1 MFQLELTNSV
11 HRQSVD
17 RRDGEEDPMSESTA
31 TDLAQI
37 AFYPPRDT
45 EREPLGAPVDEVTL
59 LEDRAQVRRIARPTL
74 SRGQHKLFVEDV
86 SPVIQDVS
94 LRAKVTQ
101 GRAQIADI
109 RIQRAIKARR
119 EYQPAEIREVDDALR
134 KHLVRQRTI
143 REDLAR
149 ISNRAQ
155 KIKKIITLTTQEIPQ
170 DVAWGEDASESWSE
184 DLERLFET
192 HRKLIE
198 QITTLH
204 LELEEVERAHDLARQ
219 KRLLMERPD
228 QKFSAWLELDI
239 VVDNDEEPLAIQID
253 YVSPNA
259 MWRPIHS
266 ARLDGDV
273 LSFTSKAALWQNT
286 GEDWEDVQ
294 LIFSTAQSSLGTD
307 PPLLEDDL
315 LTAQRK
321 QEDTTV
327 QMREVEL
334 QSASVEGG
342 APQGG
347 GGSGGSSGV
356 ELQGVDDGGDVQ
368 NIRAPQRTSI
378 ASDGAPNFIELFE
391 FKALAELER
400 LLVAELSTRVVLR
413 AVQRNTS
420 KLPLLA
426 GPVELL
432 MQGGP
437 IGWTQT
443 LFVAP
448 GERFELGFGPDEA
461 LRVVRHTRKISES
474 KSHVDNWTHRVQRVE
489 LFLSNLG
496 ADEREIV
503 IKERIPVSEI
513 EKVKIA
519 IDEAKTSSGFALDE
533 DGILTWRAT
542 LAAHAHDRKT
552 LEWTLSMAPDIQTS

>member
-1 MFQLELTNSV
+1 
-11 HRQSVD
+11 
-17 RRDGEEDPMSESTA
+17 MSEATA
-31 TDLAQI
+31 TDVAQI
-37 AFYPPRDT
+37 TYYPARDT

-59 LEDRAQVRRIARPTL
+59 LEDRAQVRRIARTTL
-74 SRGQHKLFVEDV
+74 TRGQHKLFVEDV

-94 LRAKVTQ
+94 LRAKVTG

-119 EYQPAEIREVDDALR
+119 EHQPAEIRQIDDELR
-134 KHLVRQRTI
+134 KLVARQRTI
-143 REDLAR
+143 REDVAR
-149 ISNRAQ
+149 ITNRAK
-155 KIKKIITLTTQEIPQ
+155 KIKKIITLSTQEIPQ
-170 DVAWGEDASESWSE
+170 DVAWGEDNAEAWGE

-192 HRKLIE
+192 HRKLVD

-204 LELEEVERAHDLARQ
+204 IELVEVERDHSILRD

-228 QKFSAWLELDI
+228 QTFTAWLELDV
-239 VVDNDEEPLAIQID
+239 VVDDDDEPITIQID

-286 GEDWEDVQ
+286 GEDWSDVQ
-294 LIFSTAQSSLGTD
+294 LVFSTAQSSLGTD

-315 LTAQRK
+315 LRAQRK

-327 QMREVEL
+327 QMREVAL
-334 QSASVEGG
+334 QSASVEGAG
-342 APQGG
+342 SSGGGSSPPGG
-347 GGSGGSSGV
+347 GGPTGV

-368 NIRAPQRTSI
+368 NIRAPQRATI
-378 ASDGAPNFIELFE
+378 TSDGSPNFIDLFD

-400 LLVAELSTRVVLR
+400 LLVAELAPRVVLR

-432 MQGGP
+432 IQGGP

-461 LRVVRHTRKISES
+461 LRVVRQARQLSDK
-474 KSHVDNWTHRVQRVE
+474 KSPVDNWTHRVQRVE

-496 ADEREIV
+496 TEARELV

-513 EKVKIA
+513 EKVKIE
-519 IDEAKTSSGFALDE
+519 IEREKTSEGFELDE
-533 DGILTWRAT
+533 DGILVWRAT
-542 LAAHAHDRKT
+542 LGPHTHATRK
-552 LEWTLSMAPDIQTS
+552 LEWTLSMAPDVQTV